1 MTSANKQTVS
11 ENILNVLGEARGEL
25 ALQCADI
32 MENGLLDSFSLLE
45 LAASLEVS
53 LNITIPTNE
62 LITDNFRNLNAIV
75 RLVDGLS
82 EH

>member
-1 MTSANKQTVS
+1 MTSANEQIVS

-32 MENGLLDSFSLLE
+32 LEDGLLDSFSLLE

-53 LNITIPTNE
+53 LNITIPTDE
-62 LITDNFRNLNAIV
+62 LITDNFRNLNSIV
-75 RLVDGLS
+75 KLVDSLS
-82 EH
+82 ER